1 MNKYQNN
8 INDIEEQLKVLHTNL
23 SNELFFNSND
33 LSDTFEIE
41 NLFEKLS
48 IEFNQYKIYI
58 YSLNPKIK
66 DNLFEKEL
74 LKEFIIKNDR

>member
-48 IEFNQYKIYI
+48 IEFNQYKNYI

-74 LKEFIIKNDR
+74 LAEFIIKE

>member
-8 INDIEEQLKVLHTNL
+8 INNIEEQLKVLHTNL

-33 LSDTFEIE
+33 LSDTFAID
-41 NLFEKLS
+41 NLFEKLY
-48 IEFNQYKIYI
+48 IEFNQYKNYI

-74 LKEFIIKNDR
+74 IEEFIIKE